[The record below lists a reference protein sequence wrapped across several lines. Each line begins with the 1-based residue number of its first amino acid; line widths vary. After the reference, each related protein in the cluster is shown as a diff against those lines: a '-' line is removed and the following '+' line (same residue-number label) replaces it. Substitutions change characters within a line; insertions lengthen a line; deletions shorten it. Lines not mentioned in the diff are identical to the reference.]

1 MVQHHGLWFWLR
13 RIWQLL
19 QVVGCITVMS
29 IIYIFVL
36 VFCFGRLLK
45 LDISGF
51 LFCELLR
58 LSRIMQTSLKF
69 CLSYLSTNCLSFYC
83 SRIILYPNVFRYI
96 NLCFLQN
103 QNSFGFATKL
113 STHNGNNIWLN
124 ISHSFVLNIHL
135 GLGDWGVTNQ
145 FSLWNLRMY
154 QLSFHSSNISK

>member
-1 MVQHHGLWFWLR
+1 MVQHHGLWFWLC

-36 VFCFGRLLK
+36 VFCFGMLLK

-58 LSRIMQTSLKF
+58 LLHIMQTSLKF

-83 SRIILYPNVFRYI
+83 SQIILYPYVFHYI
-96 NLCFLQN
+96 NLFSPKSEFLWLCYKVKHPQW
-103 QNSFGFATKL
+103 QQYMAQYFTFFCVEYPFGP
-113 STHNGNNIWLN
+113 
-124 ISHSFVLNIHL
+124 L
-135 GLGDWGVTNQ
+135 GIGE
-145 FSLWNLRMY
+145 
-154 QLSFHSSNISK
+154 